1 MPQRVRLND
10 HFAFLRWSLIVS
22 FSCGLSVVFFEACND
37 FIVSQYS
44 TEYFTD
50 HISKGVY
57 AIRASVIV
65 GTLNVAA
72 RLA

>member
-1 MPQRVRLND
+1 MTTSRS
-10 HFAFLRWSLIVS
+10 FAGALIVCS
-22 FSCGLSVVFFEACND
+22 RAKPFSVVFFEACND

-72 RLA
+72 RL